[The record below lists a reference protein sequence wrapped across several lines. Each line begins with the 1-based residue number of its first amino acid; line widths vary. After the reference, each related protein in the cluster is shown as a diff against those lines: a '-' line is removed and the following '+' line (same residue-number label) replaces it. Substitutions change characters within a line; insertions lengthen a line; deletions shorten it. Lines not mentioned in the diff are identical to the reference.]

1 MTYIYMSEDTLMYGI
16 MKARQTNI
24 DSNEMVLFKV
34 GQSIDPHRRGGQLKQ
49 AGKRAG
55 IAEDIHMR
63 VANYVAQCGTDNPI
77 IVRKIEQ
84 HVLRRVAQRPS
95 ALRITNEFFRISI
108 ADRAYCYEHLDQW
121 VEEIKGLI

>member
-1 MTYIYMSEDTLMYGI
+1 MTYIYMSEDTI
-16 MKARQTNI
+16 QTPTT
-24 DSNEMVLFKV
+24 DMVLFKV

-55 IAEDIHMR
+55 ITEDINMR

-84 HVLRRVAQRPS
+84 HILRRVAQRPS

-108 ADRAYCYEHLDQW
+108 TDRAYCYEHLTQW

>member
-1 MTYIYMSEDTLMYGI
+1 MTYIYMSEDNLYTLLTD
-16 MKARQTNI
+16 KAPT
-24 DSNEMVLFKV
+24 DMVLFKV

-55 IAEDIHMR
+55 ITEDIKMCVR
-63 VANYVAQCGTDNPI
+63 NYIAQCGTDNPI

-84 HVLRRVAQRPS
+84 HILRKVAQRPS
-95 ALRITNEFFRISI
+95 ALRITNEFFRISVK
-108 ADRAYCYEHLDQW
+108 DREYCYEHLTQW

>member
-1 MTYIYMSEDTLMYGI
+1 MTYIYMSEDRAHRMQILLDEPQNST
-16 MKARQTNI
+16 
-24 DSNEMVLFKV
+24 EMVLFKV
-34 GQSIDPHRRGGQLKQ
+34 GQSIDPHRRGGQLRQ

-55 IAEDIHMR
+55 ITEDINMVVR
-63 VANYVAQCGTDNPI
+63 TYVAQCGTDNPI

-84 HVLRRVAQRPS
+84 YILRKVAQRPS

-108 ADRAYCYEHLDQW
+108 ADRAYCYEHLTQW